1 MAGSRSVEVTAP
13 TRPHVAEPA
22 AHFDRRPRLVVDTS
36 LLAAFLFAEEAAAE
50 AAALLEGR
58 APCAPALV
66 GLEPANVAMNTVR
79 RGAIESGQAAEV
91 LARAERL
98 GIERFEVDPG
108 EALLLAFQYGLSA
121 HDAAYLHLAARL
133 EAPLATFDARLG
145 QAARRH
151 LPGDGPPRR

>member
-1 MAGSRSVEVTAP
+1 
-13 TRPHVAEPA
+13 
-22 AHFDRRPRLVVDTS
+22 
-36 LLAAFLFAEEAAAE
+36 
-50 AAALLEGR
+50 LLEGR

-66 GLEPANVAMNTVR
+66 GLELANVAMNKIR